1 LLAQFRSFEAV
12 DASTKEN
19 LDAIPPFLRRLFD
32 YRQIGITNSS
42 ENPWRISDSRI
53 VVASARNLA
62 VILFFVLGVPG
73 ETMQPSLANV
83 WIKRFRKG
91 LAMLSFAAFLVGA
104 VRPAHGQSPTTA
116 KKILIDTDPGTDDAL
131 AILLALNSPEIDV
144 RAITIVAG
152 NVTSELGLENAL
164 KVMSLAGRC
173 DISVAKGA
181 AHPLF
186 QKLNTEEFWN
196 GKNGLGGAELPPSRC
211 DASSQFGPDLIIE
224 TVRRYPHEITL
235 VPIGP
240 LTNIALAISK
250 DPSIIPLVKE
260 VVLMGGSITGGNVN
274 AASEFNIHSDPEA
287 ASVVFNAGWPITMVG
302 LDVTEHTLITDADVG
317 RLERAGGP
325 EASFAAAVARFQI
338 GTYQGTGFGGG
349 AVHDALAVGAV
360 IDRSVLKTQGMRVD
374 IETDGRFT
382 RGETVGNRGNAVDR
396 IIPKGD
402 RLETV
407 GVDAVQPNVQV
418 AVGVDSSRFIELLVN
433 RLSHK

>member
-1 LLAQFRSFEAV
+1 VENLGFEDRGSICAQFSCQFCFLHGQGEAMRPSV
-12 DASTKEN
+12 AGV
-19 LDAIPPFLRRLFD
+19 
-32 YRQIGITNSS
+32 QIK
-42 ENPWRISDSRI
+42 RFQKRM
-53 VVASARNLA
+53 A
-62 VILFFVLGVPG
+62 ILFFG
-73 ETMQPSLANV
+73 AC
-83 WIKRFRKG
+83 
-91 LAMLSFAAFLVGA
+91 LVG
-104 VRPAHGQSPTTA
+104 VVPPACGQSPTVV

-211 DASSQFGPDLIIE
+211 DAPSQFGPDLIIE

-250 DPSIIPLVKE
+250 DPSIVPLVKE

-302 LDVTEHTLITDADVG
+302 LDVTEHTLITNADVA
-317 RLERAGGP
+317 RLARAGGP

-349 AVHDALAVGAV
+349 AVHDALTVGAV

>member
-1 LLAQFRSFEAV
+1 
-12 DASTKEN
+12 
-19 LDAIPPFLRRLFD
+19 
-32 YRQIGITNSS
+32 
-42 ENPWRISDSRI
+42 

-62 VILFFVLGVPG
+62 VVLFLGLAQGAAMRPSVASAQIKRFHKRMAILFF
-73 ETMQPSLANV
+73 
-83 WIKRFRKG
+83 
-91 LAMLSFAAFLVGA
+91 AACLVGA
-104 VRPAHGQSPTTA
+104 APTAHGQSPTTA

-211 DASSQFGPDLIIE
+211 DAPSQFGPDLIIE

-250 DPSIIPLVKE
+250 DPSIVPLVKE

-302 LDVTEHTLITDADVG
+302 LDVTEHTLITNADVG

-349 AVHDALAVGAV
+349 AVHDALVVGAV

-396 IIPKGD
+396 IVPRGD

>member
-1 LLAQFRSFEAV
+1 M
-12 DASTKEN
+12 
-19 LDAIPPFLRRLFD
+19 RL
-32 YRQIGITNSS
+32 
-42 ENPWRISDSRI
+42 
-53 VVASARNLA
+53 
-62 VILFFVLGVPG
+62 
-73 ETMQPSLANV
+73 SLARV
-83 WIKRFRKG
+83 QIKRFQKRT
-91 LAMLSFAAFLVGA
+91 AILSFAAFLVGI
-104 VRPAHGQSPTTA
+104 VPARGQSPTTA

-173 DISVAKGA
+173 EVPVARGA
-181 AHPLF
+181 THPLF

-211 DASSQFGPDLIIE
+211 DASSQFGPDFIVE
-224 TVRRYPHEITL
+224 MVHRYPHEITL

-250 DPSIIPLVKE
+250 DPSIIPLVRE

-287 ASVVFNAGWPITMVG
+287 ASLVFNAGWPITMVG
-302 LDVTEHTLITDADVG
+302 LDVTEHTLITNADVA
-317 RLERAGGP
+317 RLEKAGGP

-360 IDRSVLKTQGMRVD
+360 IDRSLLRTQGMRVD

-396 IIPKGD
+396 IVPKGD

-407 GVDAVQPNVQV
+407 GVDAAQPNVQV
-418 AVGVDSSRFIELLVN
+418 AVGVDSSRFIELLVS
-433 RLSHK
+433 RLSGK

>member
-1 LLAQFRSFEAV
+1 MRPNSKSAQ
-12 DASTKEN
+12 
-19 LDAIPPFLRRLFD
+19 
-32 YRQIGITNSS
+32 
-42 ENPWRISDSRI
+42 
-53 VVASARNLA
+53 
-62 VILFFVLGVPG
+62 
-73 ETMQPSLANV
+73 
-83 WIKRFRKG
+83 IKRFLKG
-91 LAMLSFAAFLVGA
+91 VALLALAVLSTAIIS
-104 VRPAHGQSPTTA
+104 PAHGQAETA
-116 KKILIDTDPGTDDAL
+116 TKKIIIDTDPGTDDAL
-131 AILLALNSPEIDV
+131 AILLAVNSFELDI

-152 NVTSELGLENAL
+152 NVTAELGLENAL

-173 DISVAKGA
+173 DIPVAKGA

-196 GKNGLGGAELPPSRC
+196 GKNGLGGAELAPSRC

-224 TVRRYPHEITL
+224 TVRRYPHEIAV

-250 DPSIIPLVKE
+250 DPSISPLGKE
-260 VVLMGGSITGGNVN
+260 LVLMGGSITGGNVN

-302 LDVTEHTLITDADVG
+302 LDVTEHTLITNADVA
-317 RLERAGGP
+317 RLETKLGAQ
-325 EASFAAAVARFQI
+325 AKFAAPVARFQI

-396 IIPKGD
+396 IVPRGD
-402 RLETV
+402 RLGTV
-407 GVDAVQPNVQV
+407 GLDSVQPNVHV
-418 AVGVDSSRFIELLVN
+418 AVGVDSTRFIELLVA
-433 RLSHK
+433 RLLGK

>member
-1 LLAQFRSFEAV
+1 MRPS
-12 DASTKEN
+12 
-19 LDAIPPFLRRLFD
+19 
-32 YRQIGITNSS
+32 
-42 ENPWRISDSRI
+42 
-53 VVASARNLA
+53 VASAQIKRFHKRMA
-62 VILFFVLGVPG
+62 ILFF
-73 ETMQPSLANV
+73 
-83 WIKRFRKG
+83 
-91 LAMLSFAAFLVGA
+91 AACLVGA
-104 VRPAHGQSPTTA
+104 APTAHGQSPTTA

-302 LDVTEHTLITDADVG
+302 LDVTEHTLITNADVG

-396 IIPKGD
+396 IISKGD

>member
-1 LLAQFRSFEAV
+1 MRPSVAGV
-12 DASTKEN
+12 
-19 LDAIPPFLRRLFD
+19 
-32 YRQIGITNSS
+32 QIK
-42 ENPWRISDSRI
+42 RFQKRM
-53 VVASARNLA
+53 A
-62 VILFFVLGVPG
+62 ILFFG
-73 ETMQPSLANV
+73 AC
-83 WIKRFRKG
+83 
-91 LAMLSFAAFLVGA
+91 LVG
-104 VRPAHGQSPTTA
+104 VVPPARGQSPTVV

-240 LTNIALAISK
+240 LTDIALAISK

-302 LDVTEHTLITDADVG
+302 LDVTEHTLITNADVG

>member
-1 LLAQFRSFEAV
+1 MR
-12 DASTKEN
+12 
-19 LDAIPPFLRRLFD
+19 
-32 YRQIGITNSS
+32 
-42 ENPWRISDSRI
+42 
-53 VVASARNLA
+53 
-62 VILFFVLGVPG
+62 
-73 ETMQPSLANV
+73 PSLAGIQV
-83 WIKRFRKG
+83 KWFQKRM
-91 LAMLSFAAFLVGA
+91 AILSFAAFLVGA
-104 VRPAHGQSPTTA
+104 VPPANGQSPKVL

-131 AILLALNSPEIDV
+131 AILLAFNSPEIDV

-173 DISVAKGA
+173 DIPVAKGA

-196 GKNGLGGAELPPSRC
+196 GKNGLGGAELPPAHC

-224 TVRRYPHEITL
+224 TVHRYPHEITL

-287 ASVVFNAGWPITMVG
+287 ASLVFNAGWPITMVG
-302 LDVTEHTLITDADVG
+302 LDVTEHTLITNADIA
-317 RLERAGGP
+317 RLESNGRQQ
-325 EASFAAAVARFQI
+325 ASFAAAVARFQI

-360 IDRSVLKTQGMRVD
+360 IDRSFLKTQDMRVD

-396 IIPKGD
+396 IVPRGD

-407 GVDAVQPNVQV
+407 GVDVVQPNVKV
-418 AVGVDSSRFIELLVN
+418 AVGVDSSRFIELLVS
-433 RLSHK
+433 RLGGK

>member
-1 LLAQFRSFEAV
+1 MRPNSKSAQ
-12 DASTKEN
+12 
-19 LDAIPPFLRRLFD
+19 
-32 YRQIGITNSS
+32 
-42 ENPWRISDSRI
+42 
-53 VVASARNLA
+53 
-62 VILFFVLGVPG
+62 
-73 ETMQPSLANV
+73 
-83 WIKRFRKG
+83 IKRFLKG
-91 LAMLSFAAFLVGA
+91 VALMAGA
-104 VRPAHGQSPTTA
+104 VLSAAIVSSAHAQSQAAP
-116 KKILIDTDPGTDDAL
+116 KKIIIDTDPGTDDAL

-144 RAITIVAG
+144 RAITVVAG
-152 NVTSELGLENAL
+152 NVTSDLGFENAL
-164 KVMSLAGRC
+164 KVLSLAGRC
-173 DISVAKGA
+173 GIPVAKGA

-224 TVRRYPHEITL
+224 MVRRYPHEIIL

-240 LTNIALAISK
+240 LTDIALAISK

-287 ASVVFNAGWPITMVG
+287 ASIVFDAGWPITMVG
-302 LDVTEHTLITDADVG
+302 LDVTEHTLITNADVR
-317 RLERAGGP
+317 RLEVAAGP
-325 EASFAAAVARFQI
+325 EARFAAAVARFQI

-360 IDRSVLKTQGMRVD
+360 IDRSFLNTQGMRVD
-374 IETDGRFT
+374 IETDGKFT

-396 IIPKGD
+396 VVPRGD
-402 RLETV
+402 RLETI

-418 AVGVDSSRFIELLVN
+418 AVGVDSSRFIELLVS
-433 RLSHK
+433 RLSGK

>member
-1 LLAQFRSFEAV
+1 
-12 DASTKEN
+12 
-19 LDAIPPFLRRLFD
+19 LFD
-32 YRQIGITNSS
+32 YRQIGITKLVRESV
-42 ENPWRISDSRI
+42 ENLRFEDRGSICAQFSRHF
-53 VVASARNLA
+53 VSWGWEQGDAMRPSVAS
-62 VILFFVLGVPG
+62 VQTKGF
-73 ETMQPSLANV
+73 Q
-83 WIKRFRKG
+83 KRMAIPF
-91 LAMLSFAAFLVGA
+91 FAACLLGA
-104 VRPAHGQSPTTA
+104 VPTARGQSPTTA
-116 KKILIDTDPGTDDAL
+116 KKVLIDTDPGTDDAL

-250 DPSIIPLVKE
+250 DPSIVPLVKE

-302 LDVTEHTLITDADVG
+302 LDVTEHTLITNADVA

-325 EASFAAAVARFQI
+325 EASFAAGVARFQI

-360 IDRSVLKTQGMRVD
+360 IDRSVLKTQGMCVD

-396 IIPKGD
+396 IVPRGD

>member
-1 LLAQFRSFEAV
+1 MRPSVAGV
-12 DASTKEN
+12 
-19 LDAIPPFLRRLFD
+19 
-32 YRQIGITNSS
+32 QIK
-42 ENPWRISDSRI
+42 RFQKRM
-53 VVASARNLA
+53 A
-62 VILFFVLGVPG
+62 ILFF
-73 ETMQPSLANV
+73 
-83 WIKRFRKG
+83 
-91 LAMLSFAAFLVGA
+91 AACLLGA
-104 VRPAHGQSPTTA
+104 VPTARGQSPTTA
-116 KKILIDTDPGTDDAL
+116 KKVLIDTDPGTDDAL

-287 ASVVFNAGWPITMVG
+287 ASVVFNTGWPITMVG
-302 LDVTEHTLITDADVG
+302 LDVTEHTLITNADVA

-325 EASFAAAVARFQI
+325 EASFAAAVA
-338 GTYQGTGFGGG
+338 GFKLGPIKAPVSA
-349 AVHDALAVGAV
+349 AVPCMTPLQWA
-360 IDRSVLKTQGMRVD
+360 Q
-374 IETDGRFT
+374 
-382 RGETVGNRGNAVDR
+382 
-396 IIPKGD
+396 
-402 RLETV
+402 
-407 GVDAVQPNVQV
+407 
-418 AVGVDSSRFIELLVN
+418 
-433 RLSHK
+433 